1 MLGHIPDPGS
11 GKVPVIFPARPLADS
26 FTATARLSPLHV
38 YTSHTRPLYT
48 SPPTRQNLRA
58 ALTFVQQYRDKHL
71 FLRTCKILQL
81 CPNQT
86 QKMRLFY
93 LEFWHGYIPIWP
105 AFKCNMTSVIV
116 CNPAHQFNAHQQ
128 DVYLQTDTFRNAM
141 QHFR

>member
-1 MLGHIPDPGS
+1 MAVQDTYTQ
-11 GKVPVIFPARPLADS
+11 PVHV
-26 FTATARLSPLHV
+26 SPLRP
-38 YTSHTRPLYT
+38 TRPYT

-93 LEFWHGYIPIWP
+93 LEF
-105 AFKCNMTSVIV
+105 
-116 CNPAHQFNAHQQ
+116 
-128 DVYLQTDTFRNAM
+128 
-141 QHFR
+141 